1 MRIAKD
7 QIVAGYPALTV
18 RTFLRRCRFFTIV
31 AETAAH
37 ALKTDDREATGF
49 LRQLASLGLIRDAED
64 TPPDAEEAYEITTLG
79 HAFAN
84 ASAAKP
90 VFRKTAEAALERFV
104 ERLHTVNASPEYV
117 YRVESA
123 VLFGSML
130 SAVDRLGDV
139 DIAIELQ
146 PKIADKAVFQ
156 RMCVVRQRAAEEQG
170 RYFSSAFDWVMWPRA
185 EVLLFLKARSRTLS
199 LHEWDQVTRM
209 ADVRY
214 RVLWGDSGRI
224 AELIPRG
231 LPS

>member
-37 ALKTDDREATGF
+37 ALKTDDRQAAGF
-49 LRQLASLGLIRDAED
+49 LRQLASLGLIRGAED
-64 TPPDAEEAYEITTLG
+64 MPPDAEEGYEITTRG

-146 PKIADKAVFQ
+146 PRIADKTEFQ
-156 RMCVVRQRAAEEQG
+156 RMCIARQRAAEEQG
-170 RYFSSAFDWVMWPRA
+170 RYFSSTFDWVMWPRA

-209 ADVRY
+209 EDVRY

-224 AELIPRG
+224 AGLIPWG

>member
-7 QIVAGYPALTV
+7 QIVAGFPALTV

-37 ALKTDDREATGF
+37 ALKTDDRQAAGF
-49 LRQLASLGLIRDAED
+49 LRRLASLGLLRAAED
-64 TPPDAEEAYEITTLG
+64 MPSDAAEAYEITTHG

-90 VFRKTAEAALERFV
+90 VFRKTAEAALERFM
-104 ERLHTVNASPEYV
+104 ERLQRVNASSEYV

-146 PKIADKAVFQ
+146 PRITDKAEFQ
-156 RMCVVRQRAAEEQG
+156 RMCVARQRAAEEQG
-170 RYFSSAFDWVMWPRA
+170 RYFSSTFDWVMWPRA

-209 ADVRY
+209 VDVRY

-224 AELIPRG
+224 AGLIPRG
-231 LPS
+231 LSS